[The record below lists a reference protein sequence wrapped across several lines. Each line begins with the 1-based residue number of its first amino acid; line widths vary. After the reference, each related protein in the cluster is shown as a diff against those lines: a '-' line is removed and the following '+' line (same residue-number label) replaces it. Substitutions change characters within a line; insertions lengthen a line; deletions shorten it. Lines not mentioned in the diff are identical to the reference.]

1 MFSVL
6 IRIFGVSLRG
16 VRLSVE
22 WVEKAEVFLREA
34 RRHFGEGIYWLTC
47 FEAHQASELY
57 LRALLVSLTGL
68 HPYTHDLSEL
78 LDSLKAL
85 EIDVPRDVA
94 LVAELLTPH
103 YTLARYPGKRVYT
116 YNSTRAS
123 LCIESCEKI
132 VSWVKSVADP

>member
-34 RRHFGEGIYWLTC
+34 RKHFGEGIHWLTY

-57 LRALLVSLTGL
+57 LKTLLVSLTGL

-78 LDSLKAL
+78 LETAMLSM
-85 EIDVPRDVA
+85 
-94 LVAELLTPH
+94 
-103 YTLARYPGKRVYT
+103 
-116 YNSTRAS
+116 
-123 LCIESCEKI
+123 
-132 VSWVKSVADP
+132 KSG